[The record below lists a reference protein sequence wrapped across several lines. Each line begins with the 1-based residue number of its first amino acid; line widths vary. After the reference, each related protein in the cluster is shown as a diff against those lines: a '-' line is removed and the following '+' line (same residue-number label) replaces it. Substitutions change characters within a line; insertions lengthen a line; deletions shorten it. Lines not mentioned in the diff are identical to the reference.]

1 MQTLEERRKLESRI
15 TSRVSAIEMVEIIKT
30 INPPR
35 EIMIIVIKNCE
46 SRMLRNFIEAQA
58 K

>member
-1 MQTLEERRKLESRI
+1 MQTFEERRKLESRI

-35 EIMIIVIKNCE
+35 EIMIIVINCE